1 VQAASEPRGERQ
13 MLLPA
18 AELASYGRLVQLQ
31 THLKRAIVLLPWY
44 HLRDISVSVSEIW
57 IG

>member
-1 VQAASEPRGERQ
+1 MQKVLESVRNSETWASVHRRTNKHITE
-13 MLLPA
+13 
-18 AELASYGRLVQLQ
+18 
-31 THLKRAIVLLPWY
+31 Y